1 MLGALTIRL
10 AAPADAPAI
19 ARIHVESWKV
29 AYRGIM
35 PDDVIAR
42 ADLAYRTRFWTERLA
57 SRDWPVFLTEEG
69 GESVAFCQA
78 IATPDPGDDPRS
90 VGHITSIHVLPRLRG
105 KGHGRAL
112 LDHAFAEFRRRG
124 MRDVTLWVLEG
135 NTAARRFYEKVG
147 FHNDGGRKAYPGTEV
162 PEVRY
167 RIPLAS

>member
-1 MLGALTIRL
+1 MIRL
-10 AAPADAPAI
+10 AAPADAPAV

-42 ADLAYRTRFWTERLA
+42 TDLAYRTRFWTERLA
-57 SRDWPVFLTEEG
+57 TRDWPVFLIDEG

-78 IATPDPGDDPRS
+78 IATPDADDDAKT

-112 LDHAFAEFRRRG
+112 LDRAFAEFRRRG
-124 MRDVTLWVLEG
+124 MTEVTLWVLEG
-135 NTAARRFYEKVG
+135 NGPARSFYERLG
-147 FHNDGGRKAYPGTEV
+147 FRNDGGRKAYPGTDV
-162 PEVRY
+162 SEVRY
-167 RIPLAS
+167 RIAIQGGA